1 MNKKSL
7 IPALSLLAAASLAL
21 AGCGAASNE
30 AAAPTAPPTIAA
42 SHGAPAVTVSDAW
55 IKASESGMT
64 GAFGLIS
71 NTGEADVTVVGAA
84 TDISPMV
91 ELHETVMGASGSMQM
106 QAKKGGFTVPAKGD
120 FKLEPGA
127 NHIMLMGLQK
137 PIKAGDEV
145 TFTLKLSDGGT
156 LTFTAPGKDFSGANE
171 NYGSGSGGDTG
182 HGGMEHGGSGHDTP
196 ESAAPSHTK

>member
-1 MNKKSL
+1 MNKISL

-30 AAAPTAPPTIAA
+30 TAAPASITA
-42 SHGAPAVTVSDAW
+42 SHGTPAVTVSDAW

-64 GAFGLIS
+64 GAFGVIS
-71 NTGEADVTVVGAA
+71 NSSDADVTVVSAA

-91 ELHETVMGASGSMQM
+91 ELHETVPGASGSMQM
-106 QAKKGGFTVPAKGD
+106 RAKEGGFTVPSKGT

-137 PIKAGDEV
+137 PIKAGDDV

-171 NYGSGSGGDTG
+171 NYDGGSVEDAG
-182 HGGMEHGGSGHDTP
+182 HGGMEHGDSSHSTP
-196 ESAAPSHTK
+196 ESDTSSHTK